1 MNPGLVP
8 WMLSVKSQKLV
19 DRTKPLTW
27 DWENGRITNAVPSQ
41 FISMQAAILTTTQIG
56 ESQTLTIQKPA
67 SGLSLTG
74 RIRVPGDK
82 SISHR
87 ALMLGAIASGETTI
101 EGLLLGEDPRSTAKC
116 FSLMGAQ
123 ISELNAER
131 VTVRGV
137 GIGQL
142 EEPIEVLDAGNS
154 GTTMRL
160 MLGILASHPG
170 RFFAVTG
177 DSSLRSRPMSRVIKP
192 LQQMGAQIW
201 GRRANSLAPLAVL
214 GQQLKGI
221 HYHSP
226 IASAQV
232 KSCILLAGLMAQGE
246 TTVTEPALSRDHSE
260 RMLRAFGAQL
270 TVDPETCSVTVT
282 GPAQL
287 QGQNVIVPG
296 DISSAAFW
304 LVAAAIVPGSE
315 LVVENVGV
323 NPTRTGILAALEM
336 MGADIQ
342 LQNQRLAAGEPVAD
356 ILVRNS
362 AQLRGCTIAGDL
374 IPRLI
379 DEIPILAVA
388 ATFASGTTIIRDA
401 AELRVKES
409 DRLAVTAAELNRMG
423 AQITELPDGLEIT
436 GGTPLTGTDVDSYT
450 DHRIAMSLAIAA
462 LNAIG
467 TTTIHR
473 AEAAAISYPDFT
485 ATLQQVC
492 HPN

>member
-1 MNPGLVP
+1 
-8 WMLSVKSQKLV
+8 
-19 DRTKPLTW
+19 
-27 DWENGRITNAVPSQ
+27 
-41 FISMQAAILTTTQIG
+41 MQAAIITTTQIG
-56 ESQTLTIQKPA
+56 ESQTLTIQKPT

-131 VTVRGV
+131 VTVQGV
-137 GIGQL
+137 GIGEL

-170 RFFAVTG
+170 HFFAVTG

-201 GRRANSLAPLAVL
+201 GRRANSLAPLAVV

-232 KSCILLAGLMAQGE
+232 KSCILLAGLMAEGE
-246 TTVTEPALSRDHSE
+246 TTVTEPSLSRDHSE
-260 RMLRAFGAQL
+260 RMLRAFGAKL
-270 TVDPETCSVTVT
+270 TVDPETCSVTVS

-304 LVAAAIVPGSE
+304 LVAGAIVPGSE

-323 NPTRTGILAALEM
+323 NPTRTGILEALQM

-342 LQNQRLAAGEPVAD
+342 LQNQREAAGEPVAD
-356 ILVRNS
+356 ILVRS
-362 AQLRGCTIAGDL
+362 SEKLRGCTIAGDL

-388 ATFASGTTIIRDA
+388 ATFAIGTTIIRDA

-409 DRLAVTAAELNRMG
+409 DRLAVIAAELNRMG

-436 GGTPLTGTDVDSYT
+436 GETPLTGTDVDSYT

-462 LNAIG
+462 LNANG

-485 ATLQQVC
+485 PTLQQVC
-492 HPN
+492 HQN

>member
-1 MNPGLVP
+1 
-8 WMLSVKSQKLV
+8 
-19 DRTKPLTW
+19 
-27 DWENGRITNAVPSQ
+27 
-41 FISMQAAILTTTQIG
+41 MQAAIITTSLQS
-56 ESQTLTIQKPA
+56 ENQTLRIQKPA
-67 SGLSLTG
+67 AGLSLRG

-87 ALMLGAIASGETTI
+87 ALMLGAIAHGETTI

-116 FSLMGAQ
+116 FSLLGASV
-123 ISELNAER
+123 SELNAEL
-131 VTVRGV
+131 VTVKGV
-137 GIGQL
+137 GIGELQ
-142 EEPIEVLDAGNS
+142 EPVEVLDAGNS

-170 RFFAVTG
+170 RFYAVTG

-192 LQQMGAQIW
+192 LQQMGSQIW
-201 GRRANSLAPLAVL
+201 GRKSNSLAPLAIL

-232 KSCILLAGLMAQGE
+232 KSCILLAGLMADGE

-260 RMLRAFGAQL
+260 RMLRAFGAKL
-270 TVDPETCSVTVT
+270 SVDPETCSVTVS
-282 GPAQL
+282 GQAQL
-287 QGQNVIVPG
+287 QGQKVIVPG

-304 LVAAAIVPGSE
+304 LVAGAIVPGSE

-323 NPTRTGILAALEM
+323 NPTRTGILEALEM

-342 LQNQRLAAGEPVAD
+342 LQNQREAAGEPVAD
-356 ILVRNS
+356 ILVRYS
-362 AQLRGCTIAGDL
+362 SELRGCTIAGDL

-388 ATFASGTTIIRDA
+388 AAFANGTTIIRDA

-423 AQITELPDGLEIT
+423 AKITELPDGLEIT
-436 GGTPLTGTDVDSYT
+436 GGTPLTGADVDSYT

-462 LNAIG
+462 LNATG
-467 TTTIHR
+467 VTNIHR

-492 HPN
+492 QPN